1 MACGADALSL
11 SDAIDAMKTPESNL
25 VPQTD
30 VYDTHTGKWAT
41 IAAEVPRSDL
51 GAIWNDAGDVGLLG
65 PHILVAGGYDE
76 KYTVAY
82 TETLKIN
89 PETGTAAEDD
99 PRLFG
104 GWMFASSPG
113 LNAMEH
119 AIYDVWVIN
128 CMASEPVSE

>member
-1 MACGADALSL
+1 MAFQLS
-11 SDAIDAMKTPESNL
+11 T
-25 VPQTD
+25 Q

-65 PHILVAGGYDE
+65 PHIFVAGGYDE

-89 PETGTAAEDD
+89 PETGDITPGANLLTGRGDLYHYYS
-99 PRLFG
+99 PRPAVRG
-104 GWMFASSPG
+104 R
-113 LNAMEH
+113 ECV
-119 AIYDVWVIN
+119 AIH
-128 CMASEPVSE
+128 PRPHP